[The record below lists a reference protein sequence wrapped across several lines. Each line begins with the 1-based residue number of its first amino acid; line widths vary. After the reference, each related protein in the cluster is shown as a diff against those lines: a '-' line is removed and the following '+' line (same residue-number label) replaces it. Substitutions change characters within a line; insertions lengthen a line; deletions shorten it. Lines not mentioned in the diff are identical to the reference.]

1 MSNAS
6 MNSSVS
12 LNHLGKPPTK
22 QVAKPWHSL
31 PLAEVL
37 TLLHASPA
45 GLQAPE
51 VTKRRATYG
60 SNALQEAEP
69 MSRWRVFGRQFVNVI
84 VWVLI
89 VAGGVSLAIG
99 EWLDGG
105 IILAVVV
112 INAVI
117 GFVQEN
123 SAEHA
128 LQALQRMT
136 APMAKVHRDGAVV
149 SLPATELV
157 PGDLVELEAGDLVPA
172 DLRLTGASS
181 LNCAEAAL
189 TGESVAVPKQAE
201 HANPADATLGDRD
214 ACAFMGTVVTT
225 GSGRGVVVVTGLAS
239 EIGRIAGLI
248 AEAGDDATPLQ
259 RRLAAFGRLLVWLSL
274 GIVIVLFGLGLLRG
288 LGFMDLFMTSVSLAV
303 AAVPEG
309 LPAIVTLAL
318 ALGVKR
324 MARRRALVRRLP
336 AVETL
341 GSCSVICT
349 DKTGTLTRGEM
360 TVQAL
365 WTDAGAAQVGGE
377 GYAPEG
383 TISATAGGDVPAL
396 ISELL
401 TILVGCNNAH
411 LEQKDGVWTAIG
423 DPTEAALLSAGAKG
437 GITLARLDGAS
448 PRVAEFPFDSQRKLM
463 TVIRRIGAEPVAL
476 VKGAPDVLLERCAH
490 VATNAGIRAIT
501 AEDRTRIL
509 AAASDMAA
517 RALRVLGGARRTF
530 PGGSALPDSAAAAE
544 KDLVF
549 LGLSGMQDPPRPEA
563 KAAIARCTAAGVRVV
578 MITGDHP
585 TTARAI
591 ADELGLTT
599 TDAQVLSGHDVSAM
613 DEAALKAS
621 VPRVAV
627 FARTTAEH
635 KLRIVRAWQ
644 ANGAVVAMTG
654 DGVNDAPA
662 IKGADIGVAMG
673 RSGTE
678 VTKAAADLVLID
690 DDFTAIVAAIEEG
703 RGIYDNIRK
712 TIAYLLAGNVG
723 ELLMMAV
730 CVIVGM
736 PMPLL
741 PVHLLWINL
750 VTDGIP
756 ALCLASDPIDPAVM
770 SQKPRPADESL
781 INRRF
786 LLLTL
791 GTGCITALVSFV
803 VFWHALRTENLETAR
818 THAFAV
824 LVFAELLRSFG
835 ARSDTRFVWEIG
847 LGTNLRLLSVVLA
860 SVALQMISHHVEWLG
875 QILHTTTIP
884 LSDSLVLLLMG
895 TIPLIVLEIGKIWL
909 RRSLP
914 QR

>member
-1 MSNAS
+1 MVGSRNDKTT
-6 MNSSVS
+6 SSQQTDQA
-12 LNHLGKPPTK
+12 PTK
-22 QVAKPWHSL
+22 QAPGSWHSL

-37 TLLHASPA
+37 TQLHTTPA
-45 GLQAPE
+45 GLKAPE
-51 VTKRRATYG
+51 VTERRAMYG
-60 SNALQEAEP
+60 SNALQEAEQV
-69 MSRWRVFGRQFVNVI
+69 SRWRVFGRQFTNVI

-89 VAGGVSLAIG
+89 VAGGVSLTIG

-117 GFVQEN
+117 GFMQEN
-123 SAEHA
+123 SAEQA
-128 LQALQRMT
+128 LQALHRMT
-136 APMAKVHRDGAVV
+136 APRVKVRRDGAVV
-149 SLPATELV
+149 SLPAAELV
-157 PGDLVELEAGDLVPA
+157 PGDMVELEAGDLVPA

-181 LNCAEAAL
+181 LACAEAAL
-189 TGESVAVPKQAE
+189 TGESEAVPKQVE
-201 HANPADATLGDRD
+201 RSNPADAALGDRD
-214 ACAFMGTVVTT
+214 TCAFMGTVVTT
-225 GSGRGVVVVTGLAS
+225 GSGHGVVVATGMAS

-248 AEAGDDATPLQ
+248 AEAGDDETPLQ

-274 GIVIVLFGLGLLRG
+274 SIVVMLFGLGLLRG
-288 LGFMDLFMTSVSLAV
+288 LGFLDLFMTSVSLAV

-360 TVQAL
+360 TIRAL
-365 WTDAGAAQVGGE
+365 WTDVGAAQVSGE

-383 TISATAGGDVPAL
+383 TISATAGGAVPAL
-396 ISELL
+396 ISEVL
-401 TILVGCNNAH
+401 TTMVGCNNAH

-423 DPTEAALLSAGAKG
+423 DPTEAALLAAGAKG
-437 GITLARLDGAS
+437 GITLTQLDDRS
-448 PRVAEFPFDSQRKLM
+448 PRVVEFPFDSQRKLM

-476 VKGAPDVLLERCAH
+476 VKGAPDVLLERCTH
-490 VATNAGIRAIT
+490 FATGTGVRAIT
-501 AEDRTRIL
+501 ADDRTRIL
-509 AAASDMAA
+509 AASSEMAT
-517 RALRVLGGARRTF
+517 RALRVLGAARRIIPTT
-530 PGGSALPDSAAAAE
+530 SAVPDSAAAAE
-544 KDLVF
+544 KDLIF
-549 LGLSGMQDPPRPEA
+549 IGLSGMQDPPRPEA

-599 TDAQVLSGHDVSAM
+599 TDAQVLSGRDVSSM
-613 DEAALKAS
+613 DEDTLKAT

-690 DDFTAIVAAIEEG
+690 DNFTTIVAAVEEG

-723 ELLMMAV
+723 ELLLMAV
-730 CVIVGM
+730 CVIAGM

-756 ALCLASDPIDPAVM
+756 ALCLASDPIDPTVM
-770 SQKPRPADESL
+770 TQKPRPANESL
-781 INRRF
+781 VNRRF
-786 LLLTL
+786 LLMTL
-791 GTGCITALVSFV
+791 GTGCLTALVSFV
-803 VFWHALRTENLETAR
+803 VFWHALQTESVETAR

-847 LGTNLRLLSVVLA
+847 LGTNLRLLAVVLV
-860 SVALQMISHHVEWLG
+860 SIALQIASHHVEWLG
-875 QILHTTTIP
+875 QLLRTTTIP
-884 LSDSLVLLLMG
+884 LSDCLVLLLFG
-895 TIPLIVLEIGKIWL
+895 AIPLIVLEIGKIWL
-909 RRSLP
+909 RRIP
-914 QR
+914 QS

>member
-1 MSNAS
+1 MNETEMKQPMAS
-6 MNSSVS
+6 DA
-12 LNHLGKPPTK
+12 P
-22 QVAKPWHSL
+22 AKKSTALWHSL
-31 PLAEVL
+31 PTAEVL
-37 TLLHASPA
+37 TQLQSTPT
-45 GLQAPE
+45 GLKTAE
-51 VTKRRATYG
+51 VTERRATHG
-60 SNALQEAEP
+60 SNVLQEAAP
-69 MSRWRVFGRQFVNVI
+69 VSRWLVFGRQFTNVI

-117 GFVQEN
+117 GFMQEH
-123 SAEHA
+123 SAEQA
-128 LQALQRMT
+128 LQALRRMT
-136 APMAKVHRDGAVV
+136 APMVKVRRDDAVV
-149 SLPATELV
+149 SLPAGELV
-157 PGDLVELEAGDLVPA
+157 PGDMVELEAGDLVPA

-181 LNCAEAAL
+181 LSCAEAAL
-189 TGESVAVPKQAE
+189 TGESEAVSKQVE
-201 HANPADATLGDRD
+201 QVNPVDAALGDRD
-214 ACAFMGTVVTT
+214 TCAFMGTVVTT
-225 GSGRGVVVVTGLAS
+225 GSGQGVVVATGMAS

-248 AEAGDDATPLQ
+248 AEAGDDVTPLQ

-274 GIVIVLFGLGLLRG
+274 GIVVVLFALGLLRG
-288 LGFMDLFMTSVSLAV
+288 LGFMELFMTSVSLAV

-360 TVQAL
+360 TIRAL
-365 WTDAGAAQVGGE
+365 WTDAGAAQVSGE
-377 GYAPEG
+377 GYAPDG
-383 TISATAGGDVPAL
+383 AITAVAGDQVPAL
-396 ISELL
+396 IGELL
-401 TILVGCNNAH
+401 TTMVGCNNAH
-411 LEQKDGVWTAIG
+411 LELKDGAWTAIG
-423 DPTEAALLSAGAKG
+423 DPTEAAMLAAGAKG
-437 GITLARLDGAS
+437 GVELGKLDGAS

-463 TVIRRIGAEPVAL
+463 TVIRRIGDEQVAL
-476 VKGAPDVLLERCAH
+476 VKGAPDVLLERCTQL
-490 VATNAGIRAIT
+490 ATSTGLRALT
-501 AEDRTRIL
+501 ADDRTRIH
-509 AAASDMAA
+509 AASAEMAA
-517 RALRVLGGARRTF
+517 RALRVLGAARRIIPRNT
-530 PGGSALPDSAAAAE
+530 ALPDSAAAAE
-544 KDLVF
+544 QELIFV
-549 LGLSGMQDPPRPEA
+549 GLSGMQDPPRPEA
-563 KAAIARCTAAGVRVV
+563 KAAITRCTAAGVRVV

-599 TDAQVLSGHDVSAM
+599 TDSQVLSGHEVSAM
-613 DEAALKAS
+613 DDAALKAA

-635 KLRIVRAWQ
+635 KLRIVKAWQ

-673 RSGTE
+673 RTGTE

-690 DDFTAIVAAIEEG
+690 DDFTTIVAAVEEG

-712 TIAYLLAGNVG
+712 TIAYLLAGNAG
-723 ELLMMAV
+723 ELLLMAV

-770 SQKPRPADESL
+770 TQKPRPANESL
-781 INRRF
+781 VNRRF

-791 GTGCITALVSFV
+791 GTGLLTALVSFV
-803 VFWHALRTENLETAR
+803 VFWHTLQTESLETAR
-818 THAFAV
+818 THAFSV

-835 ARSDTRFVWEIG
+835 ARSDTRFLWEIG
-847 LGTNLRLLSVVLA
+847 FGTNLRLLAVVVA
-860 SVALQMISHHVEWLG
+860 SIALQITSHHVEWLG
-875 QILHTTTIP
+875 HLLHTTAIP
-884 LSDSLVLLLMG
+884 LSDCLVLVVVG
-895 TIPLIVLEIGKIWL
+895 TIPLIVLEISKIWL
-909 RRSLP
+909 RRARPNS
-914 QR
+914 

>member
-1 MSNAS
+1 
-6 MNSSVS
+6 MNESGIKQLQVS
-12 LNHLGKPPTK
+12 DAP
-22 QVAKPWHSL
+22 AKKSTALWHSL
-31 PLAEVL
+31 PPAEVL
-37 TLLHASPA
+37 VQLQVTPA
-45 GLQAPE
+45 GLKTAE
-51 VTKRRATYG
+51 VTERRATYG
-60 SNALQEAEP
+60 SNALIEAKP
-69 MSRWRVFGRQFVNVI
+69 VSRWLVFGRQFTNVI

-105 IILAVVV
+105 IIIAVVV

-117 GFVQEN
+117 GFMQEH
-123 SAEHA
+123 SAEQA
-128 LQALQRMT
+128 LQALRRMT
-136 APMAKVHRDGAVV
+136 APMVKVRRDGAVV
-149 SLPATELV
+149 SLAAGELV
-157 PGDLVELEAGDLVPA
+157 PGDMVELEAGDLVPA
-172 DLRLTGASS
+172 DVRLTGASS
-181 LNCAEAAL
+181 LACAEAAL
-189 TGESVAVPKQAE
+189 TGESEAVPKQAE
-201 HANPADATLGDRD
+201 QLNAADADLGDRD
-214 ACAFMGTVVTT
+214 TCVFMGTVVTT
-225 GSGRGVVVVTGLAS
+225 GSGQGVVVATGMAS

-248 AEAGDDATPLQ
+248 AEAGDDQTPLQ
-259 RRLAAFGRLLVWLSL
+259 HRLAAFGRLLVWLSL
-274 GIVIVLFGLGLLRG
+274 GIVVVLFALGLLRG
-288 LGFMDLFMTSVSLAV
+288 LGFMELFMTSISLAV

-360 TVQAL
+360 TIRAL
-365 WTDAGAAQVGGE
+365 WTDAGAAQVSGE

-383 TISATAGGDVPAL
+383 AITAFGGGELPAS
-396 ISELL
+396 IGELL
-401 TILVGCNNAH
+401 TTLVGCNNAH
-411 LEQKDGVWTAIG
+411 LEQKDGAWTAIG
-423 DPTEAALLSAGAKG
+423 DPTEAAMLAAGAKG
-437 GITLARLDGAS
+437 GVDLGKLEGAS

-463 TVIRRIGAEPVAL
+463 TVIRRIGDDQEAL
-476 VKGAPDVLLERCAH
+476 VKGAPDVLLERCSQL
-490 VATNAGIRAIT
+490 ATSAGVRALT
-501 AEDRTRIL
+501 AEDRTRIH
-509 AAASDMAA
+509 AASAEMAS
-517 RALRVLGGARRTF
+517 RALRVLGAARRII
-530 PGGSALPDSAAAAE
+530 PNNSALPDSAAAAE
-544 KDLVF
+544 QELIFV
-549 LGLSGMQDPPRPEA
+549 GLSGMQDPPRPEA

-585 TTARAI
+585 ATARAI

-599 TDAQVLSGHDVSAM
+599 TDSQVLSGHEVSAL
-613 DEAALKAS
+613 DDVALKEA

-635 KLRIVRAWQ
+635 KLRIVKAWQ

-690 DDFTAIVAAIEEG
+690 DDFTTIVAAVEEG

-712 TIAYLLAGNVG
+712 TVAYLLAGNVG
-723 ELLMMAV
+723 ELLLMTGCM
-730 CVIVGM
+730 ILGM

-750 VTDGIP
+750 VTDGLP

-770 SQKPRPADESL
+770 AQKPRPANESL
-781 INRRF
+781 VNRRF

-791 GTGCITALVSFV
+791 STGLLTALVSFA
-803 VFWHALRTENLETAR
+803 VFWHALRTETLESAR
-818 THAFAV
+818 AHAFTV

-847 LGTNLRLLSVVLA
+847 LSTNLRLLAVVVVSIA
-860 SVALQMISHHVEWLG
+860 VQIASHHVDWLG
-875 QILHTTTIP
+875 RILRTTNMS
-884 LSDSLVLLLMG
+884 LSDCLVLLLIG
-895 TIPLIVLEIGKIWL
+895 SIPLIVLEIGKIWL
-909 RRSLP
+909 RRPLP
-914 QR
+914 QP

>member
-1 MSNAS
+1 MTAAAVTPPPSSKPAGDAPSKQLSAS
-6 MNSSVS
+6 
-12 LNHLGKPPTK
+12 
-22 QVAKPWHSL
+22 WHSL
-31 PLAEVL
+31 PTAEVL
-37 TLLHASPA
+37 TKLQTTPA
-45 GLQAPE
+45 GLKATD
-51 VTKRRATYG
+51 VTERRATYG
-60 SNALQEAEP
+60 SNALKEAEHVP
-69 MSRWRVFGRQFVNVI
+69 RWRVFGRQFTNVI

-117 GFVQEN
+117 GFMQEH
-123 SAEHA
+123 SAEQA
-128 LQALQRMT
+128 LQALHRMT
-136 APMAKVHRDGAVV
+136 APMVKVRRDGAVV
-149 SLPATELV
+149 SLPTAELV
-157 PGDLVELEAGDLVPA
+157 PGDMVELEAGDLVPA

-181 LNCAEAAL
+181 LSCAEAAL
-189 TGESVAVPKQAE
+189 TGESDAVTKQAE
-201 HANPADATLGDRD
+201 HANPADAALGDRD
-214 ACAFMGTVVTT
+214 TCAFMGTVVTT
-225 GSGRGVVVVTGLAS
+225 GSGQGVVVATGMAS

-248 AEAGDDATPLQ
+248 AGAGDDETPLQ

-274 GIVIVLFGLGLLRG
+274 GIVVVLFALGLLRG

-360 TVQAL
+360 TIRAL
-365 WTDAGAAQVGGE
+365 WTDAGAAQVSGE

-383 TISATAGGDVPAL
+383 AITATAGGELPAL
-396 ISELL
+396 IRELL
-401 TILVGCNNAH
+401 TTLVGCNNAH
-411 LEQKDGVWTAIG
+411 LEQKDGAWTAIG
-423 DPTEAALLSAGAKG
+423 DPTEAAILAAGAKG
-437 GITLARLDGAS
+437 RIHLAELDGTS

-463 TVIRRIGAEPVAL
+463 TVIRRIGADPVAL
-476 VKGAPDVLLERCAH
+476 VKGAPDVLLERCTQL
-490 VATNAGIRAIT
+490 ATSTGVRAIT
-501 AEDRTRIL
+501 AEDRTRIH
-509 AAASDMAA
+509 AASAEMAT
-517 RALRVLGGARRTF
+517 RALRVLGAARRII
-530 PGGSALPDSAAAAE
+530 PANSVLPDSAAAAE
-544 KDLVF
+544 QELIF

-599 TDAQVLSGHDVSAM
+599 TDDQVLSGHEVSAM
-613 DEAALKAS
+613 DEATLKAT

-690 DDFTAIVAAIEEG
+690 DDFTTIVAAVEEG

-723 ELLMMAV
+723 ELLLMAV

-750 VTDGIP
+750 VTDGLP

-770 SQKPRPADESL
+770 AQKPRPANESL
-781 INRRF
+781 VNRRF

-791 GTGCITALVSFV
+791 GTGMLTALVSFV
-803 VFWHALRTENLETAR
+803 VFWHALQNEDLETAR

-847 LGTNLRLLSVVLA
+847 LGTNVRLLAVVVV
-860 SVALQMISHHVEWLG
+860 SIALQITSHHVEWLG
-875 QILHTTTIP
+875 QILRTSAMP
-884 LSDSLVLLLMG
+884 LSDCLVLLLFG
-895 TIPLIVLEIGKIWL
+895 AIPLVVLEIGKIWL
-909 RRSLP
+909 RRGSVRP
-914 QR
+914 

>member
-1 MSNAS
+1 
-6 MNSSVS
+6 MNE
-12 LNHLGKPPTK
+12 LEMPQPIAGDAP
-22 QVAKPWHSL
+22 AKKSTALWHSL
-31 PLAEVL
+31 PSSEVL
-37 TLLHASPA
+37 AQLRTTPA
-45 GLQAPE
+45 GLKIAE
-51 VTKRRATYG
+51 VTERRATYG
-60 SNALQEAEP
+60 SNALKEAEP
-69 MSRWRVFGRQFVNVI
+69 VSRWLVFGRQFTNVI

-105 IILAVVV
+105 IIVAVVV

-117 GFVQEN
+117 GFMQEH
-123 SAEHA
+123 SAEQA
-128 LQALQRMT
+128 LQALRRMT
-136 APMAKVHRDGAVV
+136 APMVKVRRDGAVV
-149 SLPATELV
+149 SLPAGELV
-157 PGDLVELEAGDLVPA
+157 PGDMVELEAGDLVPA
-172 DLRLTGASS
+172 DMRLTGASS
-181 LNCAEAAL
+181 LACAEAAL
-189 TGESVAVPKQAE
+189 TGESEAVPKQAE
-201 HANPADATLGDRD
+201 QLNAADADLGDRD
-214 ACAFMGTVVTT
+214 TCVFMGTVVTT
-225 GSGRGVVVVTGLAS
+225 GSGQGVVVATGMAS

-248 AEAGDDATPLQ
+248 AEAGDDQTPLQ
-259 RRLAAFGRLLVWLSL
+259 HRLAAFGRLLVWLSL
-274 GIVIVLFGLGLLRG
+274 GIVVVLFALGLLRG
-288 LGFMDLFMTSVSLAV
+288 LGFMELFMTSISLAV

-360 TVQAL
+360 TIRAL
-365 WTDAGAAQVGGE
+365 WTDAGAAQVSGE
-377 GYAPEG
+377 GYKPEG
-383 TISATAGGDVPAL
+383 AITAANGGDLPTS
-396 ISELL
+396 IGELL
-401 TILVGCNNAH
+401 TTLVGCNNAH
-411 LEQKDGVWTAIG
+411 LEQKDGAWTAIG
-423 DPTEAALLSAGAKG
+423 DPTEAAMLTAGAKG
-437 GITLARLDGAS
+437 GVDHATLERAS

-463 TVIRRIGAEPVAL
+463 TVIRRIGDDQVAL
-476 VKGAPDVLLERCAH
+476 VKGAPDVLLERCTQL
-490 VATNAGIRAIT
+490 ATSTGVRAIT
-501 AEDRTRIL
+501 ADDRTRIHTASADL
-509 AAASDMAA
+509 AT
-517 RALRVLGGARRTF
+517 RALRVLGAARRIIPRNT
-530 PGGSALPDSAAAAE
+530 ALPDSAAAAE
-544 KDLVF
+544 QELIF

-563 KAAIARCTAAGVRVV
+563 KAAIARCTTAGVRVV

-591 ADELGLTT
+591 ADELGLTS
-599 TDAQVLSGHDVSAM
+599 TDSQVLSGHEVSAL
-613 DEAALKAS
+613 DDAALKDA

-635 KLRIVRAWQ
+635 KLRIVKAWQ

-678 VTKAAADLVLID
+678 VTKAAADLVLVD
-690 DDFTAIVAAIEEG
+690 DDFTTIVAAVEEG

-723 ELLMMAV
+723 ELLLMAV

-770 SQKPRPADESL
+770 GQKPRPANESL
-781 INRRF
+781 VNRRF

-791 GTGCITALVSFV
+791 GTGFLTALVSFV
-803 VFWHALRTENLETAR
+803 VFWQALQTASLETAR

-835 ARSDTRFVWEIG
+835 ARSDTRFIWEIG
-847 LGTNLRLLSVVLA
+847 FGTNLRLLAVVVA
-860 SVALQMISHHVEWLG
+860 SIVLQIASHHVEWMGRFLS
-875 QILHTTTIP
+875 TSAIP
-884 LSDSLVLLLMG
+884 LSDCLVLLLIG
-895 TIPLIVLEIGKIWL
+895 TIPLIVLEISKIWL
-909 RRSLP
+909 RRS
-914 QR
+914 

>member
-1 MSNAS
+1 
-6 MNSSVS
+6 MNESEVKQPMAGDAPGEKSTA
-12 LNHLGKPPTK
+12 LWYNLPT
-22 QVAKPWHSL
+22 
-31 PLAEVL
+31 AEVL
-37 TLLHASPA
+37 TQLQSTPA
-45 GLQAPE
+45 GLTTAE
-51 VTKRRATYG
+51 VTERRVTHG
-60 SNALQEAEP
+60 SNVLQEAAP
-69 MSRWRVFGRQFVNVI
+69 VSRWLVFGRQFTSVI

-99 EWLDGG
+99 EWLDGV

-117 GFVQEN
+117 GFMQEN
-123 SAEHA
+123 SADQA
-128 LQALQRMT
+128 LQALRRMT
-136 APMAKVHRDGAVV
+136 APMVKVRRDGAVV
-149 SLPATELV
+149 SLPASELV
-157 PGDLVELEAGDLVPA
+157 PGDMVELEAGDFVPA

-181 LNCAEAAL
+181 LSCAEAAL
-189 TGESVAVPKQAE
+189 TGESEAVSKQAE
-201 HANPADATLGDRD
+201 QVNPVDAALGDRST
-214 ACAFMGTVVTT
+214 CAFMGTVVTT
-225 GSGRGVVVVTGLAS
+225 GSGQGVVVATGMAS
-239 EIGRIAGLI
+239 EIGHIAGLI
-248 AEAGDDATPLQ
+248 AGTGDLETPLQ
-259 RRLAAFGRLLVWLSL
+259 RRLSAFGRLLVWLSL
-274 GIVIVLFGLGLLRG
+274 GIVLVLFVLGLLRG
-288 LGFMDLFMTSVSLAV
+288 LGFMELFMTSVSLAV

-360 TVQAL
+360 TIRAL
-365 WTDAGAAQVGGE
+365 WTDAGAAEVSGE

-383 TISATAGGDVPAL
+383 AISAAAGSQVPAS
-396 ISELL
+396 IGELL
-401 TILVGCNNAH
+401 TTMVGCNNAH
-411 LEQKDGVWTAIG
+411 LEQKDGQWTAIG
-423 DPTEAALLSAGAKG
+423 DPTEAAMLAAGAKG
-437 GITLARLDGAS
+437 GVDLGKLDGAS

-463 TVIRRIGAEPVAL
+463 TVIRRIGDDQVAL
-476 VKGAPDVLLERCAH
+476 VKGAPDVLLERCTQLAS
-490 VATNAGIRAIT
+490 NAGVRALT
-501 AEDRTRIL
+501 AEDRTRIHT
-509 AAASDMAA
+509 ASAEMAS
-517 RALRVLGGARRTF
+517 RALRVLGAARRIIPHNT
-530 PGGSALPDSAAAAE
+530 ALPDSAAAAE
-544 KDLVF
+544 QELIF
-549 LGLSGMQDPPRPEA
+549 FGLSGMQDPPRPEA

-599 TDAQVLSGHDVSAM
+599 ADSQILSGHEVSAM
-613 DEAALKAS
+613 DDAALKDA

-635 KLRIVRAWQ
+635 KLRIVKAWQ

-673 RSGTE
+673 RTGTE
-678 VTKAAADLVLID
+678 VTKAAADLVLVD
-690 DDFTAIVAAIEEG
+690 DDFTTIVAAVEEG

-712 TIAYLLAGNVG
+712 TIAYLLAGNAG
-723 ELLMMAV
+723 ELLLMAV

-770 SQKPRPADESL
+770 TQKPRPANESL
-781 INRRF
+781 ITRRF

-791 GTGCITALVSFV
+791 GTGFLTALVSFM
-803 VFWHALRTENLETAR
+803 VFWQALHTESLETAR

-835 ARSDTRFVWEIG
+835 ARSDTRFIWEIG
-847 LGTNLRLLSVVLA
+847 FGTNLRLLAVVVA
-860 SVALQMISHHVEWLG
+860 SIVLQIASHHVEWMGRFLS
-875 QILHTTTIP
+875 TSAIP
-884 LSDSLVLLLMG
+884 LSDCLILLLIA

-909 RRSLP
+909 RRPLLQP
-914 QR
+914 